1 MAHAH
6 PRAIRNA
13 TLAALTVCS
22 AAALGLA
29 ESLEISAD
37 RSRVSRTGRIRG
49 GVVSTEMVVV
59 ESEAERKQ
67 KRGDFN
73 ITSAAE
79 KLESRVRLESK
90 DMTWPQDSF
99 VKCLEGNN
107 QTASKALRMK
117 QCLVANQARCESPR
131 VQPVCAWAAG
141 FGSGIHMWVHSLTY
155 ALERGHVWVPTGP
168 WSYVDEQRCP
178 DVGGV
183 PAGQSCYFKEVTR
196 CQATTQALPKVC
208 AQWYNHHNASTIVI
222 NVARQLNVTREW
234 VWGHLTSYMMQMQP
248 DVQEAVDRRIPRK
261 LLAGPSA
268 AIQIRVVS
276 AATGQDGMRVNLG
289 VASYLKKLESKFSE
303 MQVRPKMIYVMS
315 DDPSLTEEKLNM
327 NFPDY
332 EFLRPERQWADVA
345 RGDVTNQNQSKS
357 TVTYDLLAD
366 IFAAVRSEV
375 FIGTASNLFW
385 LVYALKQTKVDP
397 GISCWINTV
406 EASPEF
412 KRLFC
417 PGDPGFYTYSPA
429 GLRPNMEEEY
439 VSLLRDGL
447 DRKSAWWKA
456 LENHHKRT
464 RIPPMALNKSGKRW
478 RTTTSGPGFLP
489 WR

>member
-155 ALERGHVWVPTGP
+155 ALESGATCGYPLGRGRTWTSSGVPT
-168 WSYVDEQRCP
+168 SE
-178 DVGGV
+178 
-183 PAGQSCYFKEVTR
+183 A
-196 CQATTQALPKVC
+196 CQL
-208 AQWYNHHNASTIVI
+208 
-222 NVARQLNVTREW
+222 AR
-234 VWGHLTSYMMQMQP
+234 
-248 DVQEAVDRRIPRK
+248 
-261 LLAGPSA
+261 A
-268 AIQIRVVS
+268 AISR
-276 AATGQDGMRVNLG
+276 R
-289 VASYLKKLESKFSE
+289 
-303 MQVRPKMIYVMS
+303 
-315 DDPSLTEEKLNM
+315 
-327 NFPDY
+327 
-332 EFLRPERQWADVA
+332 
-345 RGDVTNQNQSKS
+345 
-357 TVTYDLLAD
+357 
-366 IFAAVRSEV
+366 
-375 FIGTASNLFW
+375 
-385 LVYALKQTKVDP
+385 
-397 GISCWINTV
+397 
-406 EASPEF
+406 
-412 KRLFC
+412 
-417 PGDPGFYTYSPA
+417 
-429 GLRPNMEEEY
+429 
-439 VSLLRDGL
+439 
-447 DRKSAWWKA
+447 
-456 LENHHKRT
+456 
-464 RIPPMALNKSGKRW
+464 
-478 RTTTSGPGFLP
+478 
-489 WR
+489 